1 MPVGSSSGVGKFVPT
16 TETNNTATSGNSQTG
31 DFTDFLKTI
40 SKSPAL
46 ITGYSK
52 ILKSAGYYKGKITS
66 KYTPALQK
74 AFTDA
79 EEARLSISAVR
90 PIGRDEFLQE
100 TISLGGAGSGGTG
113 GTARTVT
120 QTYVASDTDIES
132 LINKLY
138 QNLTGYKA
146 TSKQLAEAK
155 KDLVR
160 QEKMNPVKQSYDASG
175 NLVQTGG
182 INEEQYL
189 TSKLQ
194 TTGAAEK
201 TRAEIANEILLK
213 ELGGLR

>member
-1 MPVGSSSGVGKFVPT
+1 M
-16 TETNNTATSGNSQTG
+16 
-31 DFTDFLKTI
+31 
-40 SKSPAL
+40 
-46 ITGYSK
+46 
-52 ILKSAGYYKGKITS
+52 
-66 KYTPALQK
+66 
-74 AFTDA
+74 
-79 EEARLSISAVR
+79 
-90 PIGRDEFLQE
+90 
-100 TISLGGAGSGGTG
+100 
-113 GTARTVT
+113 
-120 QTYVASDTDIES
+120 ASDTDIES

>member
-100 TISLGGAGSGGTG
+100 TISLGGAGSGGAG